1 MRFTI
6 NGSVLNLVPE
16 LKIGIV
22 LLTDVDNKGK
32 STKIH
37 HLLEEISELIK
48 LNFSPAEL
56 AKHPMISPWRTVYY
70 HFGSKPT
77 KYKCSVEA
85 MIRRILSGHPIPR
98 INKLVDVCNYL
109 ILKHL
114 IPMGCYDLEKIK
126 GNITLTTAKGDERF
140 IPIHTAAAETPDPGE
155 IIYRDDEK
163 VLCRKWNWRDSNET
177 SVTEQTKKAIFFI
190 DALPPVKEEKL
201 KRVCKDIEELA
212 ALFCKAKSKTFIA
225 DKTKPVIFLKS

>member
-6 NGSVLNLVPE
+6 NGSVLNLVPK

-22 LLTDVDNKGK
+22 LLTDVNNKGK

-37 HLLEEISELIK
+37 HLLEEVSELIK

-201 KRVCKDIEELA
+201 KTVCKDLEELA
-212 ALFCKAKSKTFIA
+212 ALFCKAKPKTFIA